1 MILERY
7 EIRIINPLR
16 YRFNTYMHINEPI
29 YAIIS
34 DQFIFQKNSMM
45 IRILMLV
52 GFRFIIQI
60 VPKRYVRVEAGH

>member
-16 YRFNTYMHINEPI
+16 YRFNAYMHINESI
-29 YAIIS
+29 YAIYS
-34 DQFIFQKNSMM
+34 DQCIFQTNSMM

-52 GFRFIIQI
+52 GCLNFRYLFYDTNSI
-60 VPKRYVRVEAGH
+60 

>member
-29 YAIIS
+29 YAIYS
-34 DQFIFQKNSMM
+34 DQCIFQTNSMM

-52 GFRFIIQI
+52 GCRLLFYDTNSI
-60 VPKRYVRVEAGH
+60 

>member
-34 DQFIFQKNSMM
+34 EKCTFQTNSMM

-52 GFRFIIQI
+52 VQI